1 MAVHVL
7 RRRQELPHPLDRVFE
22 LFSVARNLE
31 RITPA
36 WLRFE
41 VRTPEPVAMEVGAL
55 IDYRLHY
62 RGVPLG
68 WTSQIEVWEPG
79 RQFVDRQVRG
89 PYGLWHHRHTFAES
103 GDATVI
109 EDEVHY
115 AAPFGALGEIAQPLF
130 IERDLG
136 RIFDYRHQAVRR
148 ILDVPTSERRPPDR
162 VDAR

>member
-7 RRRQELPHPLDRVFE
+7 RTRQQLAHPREQVFE
-22 LFSVARNLE
+22 FFSAAHNLE

-41 VRTPEPVAMEVGAL
+41 VRAPEPVRMEAGAL

-79 RQFVDRQVRG
+79 RQFVDRQLRG
-89 PYGLWHHRHTFAES
+89 PYGLWHHRHTFSETPA
-103 GDATVI
+103 GTVI

-115 AAPFGALGEIAQPLF
+115 AAPFGVIGELAQPLL
-130 IERDLG
+130 IERDLR
-136 RIFDYRHQAVRR
+136 RIFDYRQEAVRQ
-148 ILDVPTSERRPPDR
+148 ILDQELSQLGPAVPLP
-162 VDAR
+162 AQ

>member
-7 RRRQELPHPLDRVFE
+7 RRRQQLEHPLDDVFA
-22 LFSVARNLE
+22 FFAAAHNLE
-31 RITPA
+31 RITPP

-41 VRTPEPVAMEVGAL
+41 IRTPEPVAMEVGAL

-79 RQFVDRQVRG
+79 HQFVDRQLRG
-89 PYGLWHHRHTFAES
+89 PYGLWHHRHTFSRVGA
-103 GDATVI
+103 GTVI

-115 AAPFGALGEIAQPLF
+115 AAPFGVLGELARPLF
-130 IERDLG
+130 VERDLR
-136 RIFDYRHQAVRR
+136 RIFDYRQQAVRH
-148 ILDVPTSERRPPDR
+148 ILDAEAPRQVTMAEPA
-162 VDAR
+162 AR